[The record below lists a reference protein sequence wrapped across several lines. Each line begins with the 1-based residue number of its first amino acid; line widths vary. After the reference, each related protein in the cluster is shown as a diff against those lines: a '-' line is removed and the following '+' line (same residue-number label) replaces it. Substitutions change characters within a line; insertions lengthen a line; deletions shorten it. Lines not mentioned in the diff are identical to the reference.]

1 MPFLVQSKEVMRTF
15 MPENDVIK
23 LALKKKKVSSG
34 DGVKDVFPY
43 AQSLAQNSI
52 LCF

>member
-1 MPFLVQSKEVMRTF
+1 MRTF

-23 LALKKKKVSSG
+23 LALKKKVSSG